1 MFGLIKNLVGMLS
14 QLNLNT
20 LTFRLID
27 RYQEVLYMSL
37 PAELRSPRKG
47 LINQKQRSKM
57 FFMVSC

>member
-14 QLNLNT
+14 QLSLNT